1 MKLINTV
8 LSLHIGNEFYI
19 HLSAT
24 GTCFW
29 LRLLLKNFFLSFFW
43 WETTRLC
50 YVTTL
55 VVGSF
60 EETEEEIG
68 KASNV
73 VKTMGEG

>member
-29 LRLLLKNFFLSFFW
+29 LRLLLKNFFLSFF
-43 WETTRLC
+43 L
-50 YVTTL
+50 VGDNTTL
-55 VVGSF
+55 LRHHVSCGFVRRNRG
-60 EETEEEIG
+60 G
-68 KASNV
+68 DR
-73 VKTMGEG
+73 